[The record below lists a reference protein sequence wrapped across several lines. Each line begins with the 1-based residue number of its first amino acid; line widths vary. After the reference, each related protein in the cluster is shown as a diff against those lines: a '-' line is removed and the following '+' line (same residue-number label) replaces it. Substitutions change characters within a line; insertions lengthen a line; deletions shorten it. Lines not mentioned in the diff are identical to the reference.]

1 MKFGLIQGD
10 FSAGELSPRAQGHT
24 ESPAFKAGLALA
36 HNFAPSRTGSIAS
49 RAGARFL
56 LDGKNFRSGLYST
69 MPVQHVPVHDS
80 PAGDIIIE
88 VSPTGMRLMDKTGVI
103 PLNFFPSSQMLQ
115 YNVQG
120 IDGDGTIFTYG
131 DKYGTVYLTNHGDPS
146 TVYSYFLTQD
156 PGTLNANPLMRA
168 SQWAGLPAG
177 TNEHWVLS
185 GKIAG
190 DSVEAT
196 VTLSPFSTVISQV
209 LTPAEDGTFSFEFDA
224 AGSDFQIRLD
234 TPNPPA
240 ASVATSLWD
249 IQLVKNG
256 SVLEVDTT
264 PFAFADD
271 TVRPSQERV
280 RADSF
285 WLSADSPFKG
295 DPAQFWVAFAGGQA
309 GAYAGLSFSWAQ
321 ASSSVPGIWTFG
333 QLPCA
338 PASLALVQGSNAV
351 TAYQD
356 RLFFGNNKAA
366 GRSQIIASVIGFVRA
381 IDSALVGGTAGQ
393 HTNLFVFKVVE
404 ETYTINNTE
413 VTGTNASGSEALKF
427 IEYHVQADSPPDNAA
442 WAGFLASAG
451 TSFRAFQ
458 KPAPRLSVK
467 VNGVSAKVSPFIPY
481 LQWLAD
487 SSGSS
492 PQAIHPN
499 MPTVGNG
506 VYNPPDTI
514 TECWACWGVTNA
526 GSFGASSQ
534 FAGLVAF
541 LSDWGGALVNPMNTV
556 GTVITFSSVPE
567 ADDPLNLTL
576 ATPGGGISWLKVL
589 RGLALGTTRVE
600 KRFPQGETIALD
612 PATGGSPSVD
622 DESNLGSAT
631 LLDAVTVN
639 DRILFAQTGRKTLRM
654 AGISITTDGGLVAED
669 VGVAGEHLT
678 AKRIRSMCF
687 LKSPV
692 QRVVMA
698 FDDGTAAFMTLGPHE
713 AFSRL
718 TIPAQ
723 FEGVYNVAALNPA
736 DGDSQLW
743 VGTENGCT
751 LFMET
756 TESDI
761 VNKQFDV
768 VGTTAP
774 HTPYDAE
781 IPTPMCADGWCRL
794 PLVSAGGKQYVS
806 GLSACLQT
814 ASVYVIINGQS
825 FGPLPCSPDIVT
837 GLTMVDLTTLGFTP
851 TWQDDGTN
859 LMAFPT
865 TPQRRPQE
873 VYVGVAY
880 PVHEWDSLPL
890 EGGDPT
896 GSSQSLKSRKVQLYL
911 RFADSYMPIVNGTR
925 PQERGPDDKMDLLGA
940 RVSEDIRCT
949 EMTFTRGAKVTVV
962 QDLPLRVE
970 VVAMFGG
977 TQVNNV

>member
-10 FSAGELSPRAQGHT
+10 FSAGELSPRARGHT

-120 IDGDGTIFTYG
+120 TDGDGTIFTYG

-196 VTLSPFSTVISQV
+196 VALSPSMSVISQV

-285 WLSADSPFKG
+285 WLSADSPYKG
-295 DPAQFWVAFAGGQA
+295 DLATFWVAFAGGQA
-309 GAYAGLSFSWAQ
+309 GAYAGLSFSWTQ
-321 ASSSVPGIWTFG
+321 ASATVPGIWTFG

-338 PASLALVQGSNAV
+338 PASLALVQGSNTV
-351 TAYQD
+351 VVYQD
-356 RLFFGNNKAA
+356 RLFFGNSKAA
-366 GRSQIIASVIGFVRA
+366 GRAQVIASVIGFMEVFNSGMDA
-381 IDSALVGGTAGQ
+381 DGNNTIPQAGVGGRNFGGTLN
-393 HTNLFVFKVVE
+393 HWFVFKVVK
-404 ETYTINNTE
+404 ETYT
-413 VTGTNASGSEALKF
+413 
-427 IEYHVQADSPPDNAA
+427 VQAGDLTSPVTVLDSGGTPIGTVVGFNFHIPAVVPLPDPPQFSGGVYHLAPGGPAPELSVTINGNRVLVQPEIPHTLPTTSLPAA
-442 WAGFLASAG
+442 ESAQVGVLASAPISSYVVG
-451 TSFRAFQ
+451 VDNPLAIAPTGSALFELT
-458 KPAPRLSVK
+458 PAST
-467 VNGVSAKVSPFIPY
+467 
-481 LQWLAD
+481 
-487 SSGSS
+487 
-492 PQAIHPN
+492 IHAGDVIVFS
-499 MPTVGNG
+499 TV
-506 VYNPPDTI
+506 V
-514 TECWACWGVTNA
+514 
-526 GSFGASSQ
+526 
-534 FAGLVAF
+534 
-541 LSDWGGALVNPMNTV
+541 
-556 GTVITFSSVPE
+556 E
-567 ADDPLNLTL
+567 ATDPLNLTL
-576 ATPGGGISWLKVL
+576 ATPSGSISWLKVL

-612 PATGGSPSVD
+612 PATGGSPAVD

-814 ASVYVIINGQS
+814 ASVYVIINGQT
-825 FGPLPCSPDIVT
+825 FGPLPCSPDIIT
-837 GLTMVDLTTLGFTP
+837 GKTMVDLTTLGFTP

-873 VYVGVAY
+873 VYVGVTY

-911 RFADSYMPIVNGTR
+911 RFVDSYMPIVNGTR